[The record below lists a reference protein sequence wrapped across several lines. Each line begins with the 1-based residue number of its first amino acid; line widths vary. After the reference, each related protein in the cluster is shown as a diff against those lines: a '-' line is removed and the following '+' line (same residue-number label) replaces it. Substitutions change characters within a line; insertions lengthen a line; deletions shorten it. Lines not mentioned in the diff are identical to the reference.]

1 VSALCIQCKQPAI
14 PRCHSE
20 AGRREFAISGMCE
33 VCFDAMFAEEDDEF
47 ADNCELAD
55 ISELE
60 GAEVHTLT
68 ELQYAEIGEGPWKLY
83 IYGEDEF
90 HSGGMWFRKGKAE
103 YPDEEITLQD
113 AKEWADAAMRN
124 KREVRICDGGDM
136 LVFHSVNGVV
146 LYGEGFWEAVT
157 Q

>member
-1 VSALCIQCKQPAI
+1 MSALCIQCKQPAI

-68 ELQYAEIGEGPWKLY
+68 ELQYAEIGDGPWALY
-83 IYGEDEF
+83 IYGRNGM
-90 HSGGMWFRKGKAE
+90 HSGKQWFRKGTVK
-103 YPDEEITLQD
+103 YPDEEITIAEACKR
-113 AKEWADAAMRN
+113 AKEAVM
-124 KREVRICDGGDM
+124 KRKEVRICDGGDK
-136 LVFHSVNGVV
+136 LVFHSQDGKI
-146 LYGEGFWEAVT
+146 LYGDGFWDVVT
-157 Q
+157 A